1 MSRTEGVEGQRLPE
15 TSLYYFSNCRTWST
29 SHVLDMMLSLVLAF
43 HLFLETVC
51 QVAVT
56 MVPILQY
63 EAVKPRGLK
72 AFPY

>member
-1 MSRTEGVEGQRLPE
+1 M
-15 TSLYYFSNCRTWST
+15 
-29 SHVLDMMLSLVLAF
+29 LDMMLSLVLAF